1 MELRYS
7 INSSAHWTADSW
19 ICWRVW
25 LKIIQHISSW
35 FLWYWRNYPSISPA
49 YLLDRWNPKYPS
61 YPHRWTLAENGP
73 RCLPTPHLLCHL
85 LEAPSG
91 TTLSHNG
98 VPRNGPLV
106 IDCPWH
112 PYGLAKKSIHVLGVD
127 RCWSYWPQPI
137 QHPSTHRTNPVGRRG
152 FTLRFQGRRGDQNPR
167 VSMLKPPTVRL
178 VFWVR
183 ILTRNE
189 KMDCL
194 RPNKD
199 DQFGSE
205 WHVAP
210 SQLMFWVWGACG
222 LRQYTYKHVWQ
233 RTNDCWKWY
242 WNQQTWK

>member
-1 MELRYS
+1 MEPQ
-7 INSSAHWTADSW
+7 
-19 ICWRVW
+19 V
-25 LKIIQHISSW
+25 
-35 FLWYWRNYPSISPA
+35 
-49 YLLDRWNPKYPS
+49 S

-91 TTLSHNG
+91 TTLSRG
-98 VPRNGPLV
+98 TTSWTSGQK
-106 IDCPWH
+106 DCPWH
-112 PYGLAKKSIHVLGVD
+112 PGKAWQKGASIFGGWSMLIILTPTHSTSFNPLYKPCGKKGFHASVSRSESEGVD
-127 RCWSYWPQPI
+127 
-137 QHPSTHRTNPVGRRG
+137 
-152 FTLRFQGRRGDQNPR
+152 F
-167 VSMLKPPTVRL
+167 LKPPTVL
-178 VFWVR
+178 YVFWVR

-194 RPNKD
+194 RPNKH

-210 SQLMFWVWGACG
+210 SQLMFWVWGTCG

-242 WNQQTWK
+242 WNQQTLK